1 MLSKFKVSK
10 RLGALSLFPIIVLIM
25 LVISAISI
33 FGTIQTGVDS
43 LYKDRIVP
51 LRDLKVIADDYAVL
65 IIDTVNKTNTGRMT
79 VEQANNNLAT
89 AQKRIAETW
98 SEFLATELTAEEAV
112 LVNEAK
118 PLFKDANRAIEKLVT
133 FLSSKNGN
141 IEQQLN
147 DFNGALYDQIDPI
160 SDKIT
165 ELINLQLNVAQQVN
179 RDVQE
184 STHSLTTTY
193 ILVTIIAI
201 ALLITASYY
210 VTKSITAPLHIMNRT
225 MKKIEKESDITQK
238 IIIYGQDEF
247 AQTATVF
254 NEMMSRIDTLM
265 GEVNTNSIHLT
276 TASKDLANISNETDK
291 STLKQQ
297 NETDQVATAMNE
309 MTASIQ
315 EISRSTE
322 DAQQAAKEAF
332 ELSQNGRSISQRS
345 TSLLNSFMEETANTA
360 EILTN
365 LEGESQNIGSV
376 VDVINGIAELTNL
389 LALNAAIEAARA
401 GEQGRGF
408 AVVADEVRTLAQR
421 TQSSTQE
428 IRDLVER
435 LQKGTRDSVVAMKNG
450 QGKADECR
458 EAVESGQSSL
468 EKIEISV
475 QSICDM
481 SIQIAAALEEQSAV
495 ANDINRNVTS
505 ISDISTSSANAA
517 KKVSQSSTHLSQL
530 ASKMNDQV
538 SRFII
543 TKR

>member
-10 RLGALSLFPIIVLIM
+10 RLGALSLFPVLV
-25 LVISAISI
+25 LVVLVASAVNI
-33 FGTIQTGVDS
+33 FGTIQAGIDS

-79 VEQANNNLAT
+79 VEQANNNLST
-89 AQKRIAETW
+89 AQNRIAKTW
-98 SEFLATELTAEEAV
+98 SEYLSTELTAEENK

-118 PLFKDANRAIEKLVT
+118 PLFKDANKAIKNLEN
-133 FLSSKNGN
+133 FLNNRSGY

-165 ELINLQLNVAQQVN
+165 ELINLQLSVAQEVN
-179 RDVQE
+179 SEVHQTTE
-184 STHSLTTTY
+184 TLTTAYVISTLVS
-193 ILVTIIAI
+193 ILLLAI
-201 ALLITASYY
+201 ASYF
-210 VTKSITAPLHIMNRT
+210 VTKSITSPLKIMNQT
-225 MKKIEKESDITQK
+225 MKNIEKDSDVTQK
-238 IIIYGQDEF
+238 IIINGEDEF
-247 AQTATVF
+247 TQTATVF
-254 NEMMSRIDTLM
+254 NQMMSRIDSLM
-265 GEVNTNSIHLT
+265 GEVNANSTQLSAASEELAQISSETN
-276 TASKDLANISNETDK
+276 K
-291 STLKQQ
+291 STLSQQ
-297 NETDQVATAMNE
+297 SETDQVATAMNE

-315 EISRSTE
+315 EISKSTE
-322 DAQQAAKEAF
+322 GAQQAANEAF
-332 ELSQNGRSISQRS
+332 ELSQSGRSISQKS

-376 VDVINGIAELTNL
+376 VDVINGIAEQTNL

-421 TQSSTQE
+421 TQTSTQE

-435 LQKGTRDSVVAMKNG
+435 LQKGTQNSVIAMKSG
-450 QGKADECR
+450 QNKADECR
-458 EAVESGQSSL
+458 DAVESGQSSL
-468 EKIEISV
+468 MNIESAV
-475 QSICDM
+475 QSIRDM

-495 ANDINRNVTS
+495 ANDINRSITS
-505 ISDISTSSANAA
+505 ISDISTTSASAA
-517 KKVSQSSTHLSQL
+517 KQVSQSSSHLSQL
-530 ASKMNDQV
+530 ANNMNDQV
-538 SRFII
+538 NRFII
-543 TKR
+543 SKH